1 MLDDQDF
8 LFRCNPDPMWIYDR
22 ESLAFMAVNEA
33 ATRRYGFTEAEFL
46 DMKITDI
53 RPRDDHQRLR
63 AAVANSPAGPSES
76 GPWTHCTRRGEMMTV
91 EIRSFGVSFRN
102 RPAEI
107 VTVRDITDLARLEA
121 AEEQARQSQKAAL
134 DLLATAGRVARFGG
148 WRLELPSETLI
159 WSGETAAIHGEP
171 SDAPINLER
180 SLSYLL
186 PEHRATASRVLE
198 RCLLHAEPF
207 DEVLQID
214 TADQR
219 RIWVRMTGAAERDES
234 GRTTGLSGAFQDVD
248 EFVRMRQ
255 QTVDVERRLTETLNA
270 SGEGF
275 FVLDGAW
282 RFVFVN
288 RSAERMLGRLSGA
301 LLGRNLWEEFP
312 QALGGVFEL
321 RYREAV
327 DTQSSVTFEE
337 FYPDLG
343 WFNIHA
349 YPSAGGLAVHFQD
362 ITERKRIQASLEA
375 SEERSRLVASV
386 TNDVIWDLDIAAGR
400 IWWNE
405 PMSHRF
411 GHHVDAAASNPDFWL
426 DNVHPEDRTRVRE
439 TVEEAM
445 GSGAE
450 GWSCAYRFIRGD
462 GSVAHVMDRAAIVR
476 APDGRPMRMLGSMTD
491 VSERLEIET
500 RLLESQKVEALGRL
514 TGGMAHDFNNLLTV
528 IIGNSETQ
536 ADLAVDEESRALAQL
551 NLTAAAK
558 GADLIGRLLAFA
570 RRQPL
575 TPSAVD
581 LRDLL
586 AGLEPLL
593 RRTINADIL
602 LGVEIDPGLP
612 PALADAS
619 QLEAALLNLVVNARD
634 AMPRGGQVT
643 LRARAAGPLHD
654 QAGPALPSD
663 TASEAWLEISVTDT
677 GEGMT
682 PEVQSRAFDPFFT
695 TKAVGKG
702 TGLGLSM
709 VYGFAAQS
717 NGSVHIDTRPGRGT
731 TVRLRLP
738 ATPGTEVARAAT
750 PLVPGS
756 MTPAKERILVVED
769 DPLVRDHVAR
779 QLRAVG
785 YDIVLAGDGAQA
797 LARLAEGP
805 GFDLMFTDIVMP
817 GGMDGQALA
826 RQARVIAPELRVLFT
841 SGFVGGPEVPAGQWL
856 CKPYRRQELITR
868 VREALQAKQ

>member
-1 MLDDQDF
+1 
-8 LFRCNPDPMWIYDR
+8 MWIYDR
-22 ESLAFMAVNEA
+22 DSLAFLAVNEA

-46 DMKITDI
+46 GMKITDI
-53 RPRDDHQRLR
+53 RPEKDHQRLR
-63 AAVANSPAGPSES
+63 TAVASSPAGPSES
-76 GPWTHCTRRGEMMTV
+76 APWTHRTRRGEIMTV
-91 EIRSFGVSFRN
+91 EIRSFGVSFRD

-121 AEEQARQSQKAAL
+121 AEKQARRDQKAAL

-148 WRLELPSETLI
+148 WRLELPSKTLI
-159 WSGETAAIHGEP
+159 WSSEAAAIHGES
-171 SDAPINLER
+171 SDVQITLER
-180 SLSYLL
+180 SLAYFL
-186 PEHRATASRVLE
+186 PEHRATVTGLLK
-198 RCLLHAEPF
+198 RCLREGEPF
-207 DEVLQID
+207 DEVFQID

-219 RIWVRMTGAAERDES
+219 RVWVRVTGAAERDAS
-234 GRTTGLSGAFQDVD
+234 GRMTGLRGAIQDVD
-248 EFVRMRQ
+248 EFIRMRRQ
-255 QTVDVERRLTETLNA
+255 SEDIERRLTETLDA
-270 SGEGF
+270 SAEGF
-275 FVLDGAW
+275 VVLDGAW

-343 WFNIHA
+343 WFDIRA

-375 SEERSRLVASV
+375 SEERFRLVASV
-386 TNDVIWDLDIAAGR
+386 THDVIWDLDIGANR

-405 PMSHRF
+405 PMAHRF
-411 GHHVDAAASNPDFWL
+411 GHHVDATTSSPDFWL
-426 DNVHPEDRTRVRE
+426 DNVHPEDRTHVRE
-439 TVEEAM
+439 TVDEAM
-445 GSGAE
+445 RSGAD
-450 GWSCAYRFIRGD
+450 GWRCAYRFIRGD

-514 TGGMAHDFNNLLTV
+514 TGGIAHDFNNLLTV

-536 ADLAVDEESRALAQL
+536 ADLAVDGESRALAQL

-581 LRDLL
+581 LRELL
-586 AGLEPLL
+586 ADLEPLL

-602 LGVEIDPGLP
+602 LGVEVDPGLP
-612 PALADAS
+612 SVLADAS

-634 AMPRGGQVT
+634 AMPKGGQVT
-643 LRARAAGPLHD
+643 LQARAAEPVPDHD
-654 QAGPALPSD
+654 EPALPS
-663 TASEAWLEISVTDT
+663 SPVGEAWLEISVTDT

-682 PEVQSRAFDPFFT
+682 PEVHRRAFDPFFT

-717 NGSVHIDTRPGRGT
+717 NGSVHIDTRPGEGT
-731 TVRLRLP
+731 TVLLRLP
-738 ATPGTEVARAAT
+738 ATPGTGASKAAT
-750 PLVPGS
+750 PLPPDS
-756 MTPAKERILVVED
+756 PTSAKERILVVED

-785 YDIVLAGDGAQA
+785 YDIVAAGDGAQA
-797 LARLAEGP
+797 LAILAEGP
-805 GFDLMFTDIVMP
+805 DFDLLFTDIVMP
-817 GGMDGQALA
+817 GDMDGQALA
-826 RQARVIAPELRVLFT
+826 RQARVVAPELRVLFT
-841 SGFVGGPEVPAGQWL
+841 SGFVGGPEVAPEVPAGQWL

-868 VREALQAKQ
+868 VRETLQAEQ